1 MKRLLL
7 STFSIVLAVL
17 FGCLWRAEGQSNQAH
32 WPQWRGPYH
41 NGMAR
46 GDAPTDLS
54 AKSIRWKTPI
64 PGRGHSTPVVWG
76 DRIFLTTAIPV
87 GTAPQPEAGRAGRGG
102 AGGGA
107 GAGIE
112 HKLVVYSFDRK
123 TGRVVWER
131 AAKTITPVE
140 GYHRTYG
147 SFASNSPVTD
157 GNHIYASFGSYGVY
171 CYDFSGK
178 LIWERDLGV
187 RMRVKNQ
194 FGEGTAPVLHGDR
207 LILNFDHDGE
217 SFVVALDK
225 RNGKELWRTMRD
237 ETSAWSTPLVVEYKG
252 KRQTVISASTKVRS
266 YDFENGRLIW
276 ECAGL
281 GTNVI
286 PAPVFQNE
294 TVYVMSGHRE
304 PKLMAIRV
312 DRSGDLSGTDAVAWS
327 QTRGLSYTAS
337 PVLHEDRFYALTD
350 TGMLSCFNAKTGEP
364 YYQQTRLPQTDSFK
378 ASPIGAN
385 GKLYLAS
392 ESGVVTVVKMGDKFE
407 VIASSTFEDQMF
419 VASPVIAEGDL
430 FLRSQNQLFCI
441 SGGSAK

>member
-1 MKRLLL
+1 MKKTFIALTALFALLWQ
-7 STFSIVLAVL
+7 AN
-17 FGCLWRAEGQSNQAH
+17 AQSDQGH
-32 WPQWRGPYH
+32 WPQWRGPYL

-54 AKSIRWKTPI
+54 GPKSMRWKTPI

-76 DRIFLTTAIPV
+76 DRIFLTTAIPA
-87 GTAPQPEAGRAGRGG
+87 GTPPPPQQAAQTGRGG

-112 HKLVVYSFDRK
+112 HKLVVYSVDRK
-123 TGRVVWER
+123 TGKVVWER
-131 AAKTITPVE
+131 TAKVVTPLE

-157 GNHIYASFGSYGVY
+157 GNRIYASFGSYGVY

-187 RMRVKNQ
+187 RMHVKNQ
-194 FGEGTAPVLHGDR
+194 FGEGAAPVLHGDR
-207 LILNFDHDGE
+207 LILHFDHDAE

-225 RNGKELWRTMRD
+225 RTGKELWRTMRD

-252 KRQTVISASTKVRS
+252 KRQTVISASRKVRS
-266 YDFENGRLIW
+266 YDFESGRLIW

-281 GTNVI
+281 GANVI

-294 TVYVMSGHRE
+294 TVYVMSGFRE

-312 DRSGDLSGTDAVAWS
+312 DRSGDLSGTDAIAWS

-337 PVLHEDRFYALTD
+337 PVLHEDRLYALTD

-364 YYQQTRLPQTDSFK
+364 YYQQTRLPQADTFK

-392 ESGVVTVVKMGDKFE
+392 ESGVVTIVKMGDKFE
-407 VIASSTFEDQMF
+407 VIASNTFEDQVF
-419 VASPVIAEGDL
+419 IASPVVADGDL
-430 FLRSQNQLFCI
+430 LLRSHNQLLCI
-441 SGGSAK
+441 SGGNSK